1 MQFTLSFVQYL
12 VRALSAHNAIDAFL
26 EALVFVLATLTD
38 AISESQDATRSAIQ
52 QIHSIPQAHTRDD
65 KVDVDKKETKFVIKD
80 GPDVTED
87 GVAIITPNLSR
98 SGRCALHATPYLLLL
113 LRKLVQRDSY
123 LKSPITASMSDIV
136 DDLGPFQMHS
146 LLYKTFTSVANALLP
161 AFKLKLLKYLPCELQ
176 QEWIGIVGD
185 LLVGLQTPL
194 PPSVLCSTPPGA
206 PSRSTL
212 ALNQTQNQIQSQ
224 V

>member
-1 MQFTLSFVQYL
+1 M
-12 VRALSAHNAIDAFL
+12 
-26 EALVFVLATLTD
+26 FVLATLTD
-38 AISESQDATRSAIQ
+38 AISESQAATRTTIQ
-52 QIHSIPQAHTRDD
+52 QIHSSPLPQLLSQIHDET
-65 KVDVDKKETKFVIKD
+65 VEGGEKEKEESKESKEKKFVIED
-80 GPDVTED
+80 GVDVTED
-87 GVAIITPNLSR
+87 GVAIISPTLSR
-98 SGRCALHATPYLLLL
+98 AGRCALHATPYLLLL

-136 DDLGPFQMHS
+136 DELGAFQMHS

-194 PPSVLCSTPPGA
+194 PPSVLCSTPPGV
-206 PSRSTL
+206 PSRNTVPS
-212 ALNQTQNQIQSQ
+212 NQIQIQLQSQ

>member
-1 MQFTLSFVQYL
+1 M
-12 VRALSAHNAIDAFL
+12 
-26 EALVFVLATLTD
+26 FVLATLTD
-38 AISESQDATRSAIQ
+38 AISESQAATRTTIQ
-52 QIHSIPQAHTRDD
+52 QIHSSPLPQLLSQIHDET
-65 KVDVDKKETKFVIKD
+65 VEGGKKENEESKESKEKKFVIED
-80 GPDVTED
+80 GVDVTED
-87 GVAIITPNLSR
+87 GVAIISPTLSR
-98 SGRCALHATPYLLLL
+98 AGRCALHATPYLLLL

-136 DDLGPFQMHS
+136 DELGAFQMHS

-194 PPSVLCSTPPGA
+194 PPSVLCSTPPGV
-206 PSRSTL
+206 PSRNTVPS
-212 ALNQTQNQIQSQ
+212 NQIQIQLQSQ

>member
-1 MQFTLSFVQYL
+1 
-12 VRALSAHNAIDAFL
+12 L

-38 AISESQDATRSAIQ
+38 AISESQAATRTTIQ
-52 QIHSIPQAHTRDD
+52 QIHSPQLQSKSHTLDESVVGG
-65 KVDVDKKETKFVIKD
+65 KNEKESKEKKFVIKD
-80 GPDVTED
+80 GVDVTED
-87 GVAIITPNLSR
+87 GVAIIAPTLSR

-136 DDLGPFQMHS
+136 DELGAFQMHS

-161 AFKLKLLKYLPCELQ
+161 AFRLKLLKYLPCELQ

-206 PSRSTL
+206 PSRNTL
-212 ALNQTQNQIQSQ
+212 TLNQSQMQIQSQ

>member
-1 MQFTLSFVQYL
+1 M
-12 VRALSAHNAIDAFL
+12 
-26 EALVFVLATLTD
+26 FVLATLTD
-38 AISESQDATRSAIQ
+38 AISESQAATRTAIQ
-52 QIHSIPQAHTRDD
+52 QIHSSPQPQSDTQAHEVTAEGGKRE
-65 KVDVDKKETKFVIKD
+65 KEESKEKKFVIED
-80 GPDVTED
+80 GVDVTKV
-87 GVAIITPNLSR
+87 GVAIIPPTLSR

-136 DDLGPFQMHS
+136 DELGAFQMHS
-146 LLYKTFTSVANALLP
+146 LLYKTFKSVANALLP

-206 PSRSTL
+206 PSRNTL
-212 ALNQTQNQIQSQ
+212 TLNQSQMQIQSQ

>member
-1 MQFTLSFVQYL
+1 M
-12 VRALSAHNAIDAFL
+12 
-26 EALVFVLATLTD
+26 FVLATLTD
-38 AISESQDATRSAIQ
+38 AISESQAATRTAIQ
-52 QIHSIPQAHTRDD
+52 QIHSSPKSQSQLLSLDGTEEGG
-65 KVDVDKKETKFVIKD
+65 KKEKESNEKKFAIED
-80 GPDVTED
+80 GVDVTED
-87 GVAIITPNLSR
+87 GVAIISPTLSR
-98 SGRCALHATPYLLLL
+98 AGRCALHATPYLLLL

-136 DDLGPFQMHS
+136 DELGAFQMHS

-194 PPSVLCSTPPGA
+194 PPSVLCSTPPGV
-206 PSRSTL
+206 PSRNNVPS
-212 ALNQTQNQIQSQ
+212 NQIQMQMQSQ

>member
-1 MQFTLSFVQYL
+1 
-12 VRALSAHNAIDAFL
+12 
-26 EALVFVLATLTD
+26 VFVLATLTD
-38 AISESQDATRSAIQ
+38 AISESQAATRTAIQ
-52 QIHSIPQAHTRDD
+52 QIHSSPQSQLQSLSQLQIHDGT
-65 KVDVDKKETKFVIKD
+65 VEGGKKEEESKESKEKKFVIED
-80 GPDVTED
+80 GVDVTED
-87 GVAIITPNLSR
+87 GVAIISPTLSR
-98 SGRCALHATPYLLLL
+98 AGRCALHATPYLLLL

-136 DDLGPFQMHS
+136 DELGAFQMHS

-194 PPSVLCSTPPGA
+194 PPSVLCSTPPGV
-206 PSRSTL
+206 PSRNTVPS
-212 ALNQTQNQIQSQ
+212 NQIQMQMQSQ

>member
-1 MQFTLSFVQYL
+1 M
-12 VRALSAHNAIDAFL
+12 
-26 EALVFVLATLTD
+26 FVLATLTD
-38 AISESQDATRSAIQ
+38 AITESQDATRATLL
-52 QIHSIPQAHTRDD
+52 QIHSPQPSLSVTNTNGD
-65 KVDVDKKETKFVIKD
+65 KVNGDKKDDKFVIEE
-80 GPDVTED
+80 GVSVTEN
-87 GVAIITPNLSR
+87 GVAILSATLSR

-113 LRKLVQRDSY
+113 LRKLVQVDSY
-123 LKSPITASMSDIV
+123 MKSPITASMSDIV

-146 LLYKTFTSVANALLP
+146 LLYKTFTSVAKALLP
-161 AFKLKLLKYLPCELQ
+161 AFRLKLLKYLPCELQ

-206 PSRSTL
+206 PPRN
-212 ALNQTQNQIQSQ
+212 AIPLNPNPNLIQNQ